1 MINVNLEILDILG
14 VNDKVK
20 DKYRYRGVKSTTII
34 IKDKFSMTGLGSC
47 RTWKI
52 ACSGKYLTSI
62 YLESRPNY
70 IF

>member
-34 IKDKFSMTGLGSC
+34 IKDNFQWQAWEVAGH
-47 RTWKI
+47 
-52 ACSGKYLTSI
+52 GKLPVR
-62 YLESRPNY
+62 EST
-70 IF
+70 